1 MATGYQHGATCHASI
16 QQAAAAAC
24 ATAGGAISGG
34 YQSCGGFSVAGSAAT
49 LNLSATSPVG
59 AQSYSAF
66 VQFQPCEYP
75 TWSDTY
81 LPIVAAALPFLAV
94 IFIGKKL
101 ISIFN
106 TDASAA

>member
-1 MATGYQHGATCHASI
+1 MASGYQQGTTCHASV
-16 QQAAAAAC
+16 QQAAVAAC
-24 ATAGGAISGG
+24 ASDNGPVSGG
-34 YQSCGGFSVAGSAAT
+34 YQSCGGFSVAGSTAT
-49 LNLSATSPVG
+49 LNLAASSSVGTQNYTAT
-59 AQSYSAF
+59 

-81 LPIVAAALPFLAV
+81 VPIVAAAIPLLAV

-101 ISIFN
+101 LSIFT

>member
-1 MATGYQHGATCHASI
+1 MATGYQQGTTCHASA
-16 QQAAAAAC
+16 QQAAVAAC
-24 ATAGGAISGG
+24 ASANGSISSG
-34 YQSCGGFSVAGSAAT
+34 YQSCGGFSVAGNTAT
-49 LNLSATSPVG
+49 LNLAATSPVG
-59 AQSYSAF
+59 AQNYSAI
-66 VQFQPCEYP
+66 VQFQPCEFP

-81 LPIVAAALPFLAV
+81 LPILAAAIPLFAV